1 MKNKRRGK
9 TQLII
14 GGIILAIST
23 FLLGYGL
30 VQLSQELTG
39 ASGVNSVFGASGWVW
54 VLSSICCVSPIG
66 GMVLAAGLRIKRKGG
81 VGAEEEVN

>member
-1 MKNKRRGK
+1 MQNKRSGK

-30 VQLSQELTG
+30 VQLYQELIG
-39 ASGVNSVFGASGWVW
+39 ASGVNSVFGASGWAW
-54 VLSSICCVSPIG
+54 VLGSICCISPIG
-66 GMVLAAGLRIKRKGG
+66 GMVLAVGLRIKRKKG
-81 VGAEEEVN
+81 VEVAEEAG